1 MNRYLKSYQV
11 VMRSIGPVFIG
22 SGREISKKEYIFL
35 NRNQVG
41 MIDAWKMYDAM
52 KRRKKEAVFEE
63 YILGSN
69 NINLNFWLKKQGI
82 EIKEIKPFV
91 KYTLDC
97 GDAIIEKG
105 SNRLQ
110 VMECIKDAY
119 GNPYIPGSSLKGMFR
134 TVLLGAD
141 ILKNPQKY
149 QNEKQNLKRNV
160 DLDRSNRNSYLKR
173 DTRKVE
179 EIAYRILNKNEK
191 KTDDAVNDVL
201 QGLII
206 SDSEPL
212 RIDSL
217 VLCQKIDLHTDG
229 MERNLP
235 ILRECIK
242 PDTEIKFTITVDTSI
257 CNLTDVS
264 LMEAVKVFME
274 SYNKNFVV
282 AFGSIEMSGENEVL
296 CGGGCG
302 FVSKTMVYP
311 MYGKTEGIAITQ
323 KIFDKTNVPRV
334 HKHYRDKEYGAS
346 PHIMKCTKYEGK
358 LYQMGKCRIET
369 MQLM

>member
-35 NRNQVG
+35 NGNQVG
-41 MIDAWKMYDAM
+41 MIDAWKMYDEM
-52 KRRKKEAVFEE
+52 KRRKKEKEFET
-63 YILGSN
+63 YLLGNGSVS
-69 NINLNFWLKKQGI
+69 LNFWLKKQGI
-82 EIKEIKPFV
+82 EVKEIKPFI
-91 KYTLDC
+91 KYTMDC
-97 GDAIIEKG
+97 GDAIIERG
-105 SNRLQ
+105 ANRLQ

-141 ILKNPQKY
+141 ILKNPKKY
-149 QNEKQNLKRNV
+149 QIAKQDLKRNV
-160 DLDRSNRNSYLKR
+160 DMDRSKRNYYLKS
-173 DTRKVE
+173 DMRKVE
-179 EIAYRILNKNEK
+179 SIAYRILNNNEK

-201 QGLII
+201 QGFII

-212 RIDSL
+212 NIDSL

-229 MERNLP
+229 TERSLP

-242 PDTEIKFTITVDTSI
+242 PDTNIKFTITVDTSI
-257 CNLTDVS
+257 CNLTDDS
-264 LMEAVKVFME
+264 LMKAVDVFVE
-274 SYNKNFVV
+274 SYHKNFTLT
-282 AFGSIEMSGENEVL
+282 FSSIGSSEKNEVF

-302 FVSKTMVYP
+302 FVSKTIVYP
-311 MYGKTEGIAITQ
+311 MYGKDEGIAITQ

-334 HKHYRDKEYGAS
+334 HKHHRDKEYGAS
-346 PHIMKCTKYEGK
+346 PHVMKCTKYGGK

-369 MQLM
+369 MRLM

>member
-1 MNRYLKSYQV
+1 MNGYLKSYQV

-22 SGREISKKEYIFL
+22 SGKEISKKEYVFL
-35 NRNQVG
+35 NQSQVG
-41 MIDAWKMYDAM
+41 MIDAWKLYDEM
-52 KRRKKEAVFEE
+52 KRRKKETGFEG
-63 YILGSN
+63 YILGNDNMS
-69 NINLNFWLKKQGI
+69 LNSWLKKQGI

-91 KYTLDC
+91 KYALDC
-97 GDAIIEKG
+97 GDAVIEKG

-134 TVLLGAD
+134 TILLGAD
-141 ILKNPQKY
+141 ILKNQKKY
-149 QNEKQNLKRNV
+149 QIVKQNLKRNV
-160 DLDRSNRNSYLKR
+160 EMDKSNRNAYLKR
-173 DTRKVE
+173 DTKNVE
-179 EIAYRILNKNEK
+179 TIAYRILSRKEEK
-191 KTDDAVNDVL
+191 QEDAVSDVL

-212 RIDSL
+212 SIDSL

-229 MERNLP
+229 TERSLP

-242 PDTEIKFTITVDTSI
+242 PGTKIKFTITVDTSI
-257 CNLTDVS
+257 CNLTNDS

-274 SYNKNFVV
+274 SYHRNFAM
-282 AFGSIEMSGENEVL
+282 AFTSIEMSGENEVL

-302 FVSKTMVYP
+302 FVSKTIVYP
-311 MYGKTEGIAITQ
+311 MYGKEEGIAITQ
-323 KIFDKTNVPRV
+323 KVFDKTKVPRV

-346 PHIMKCTKYEGK
+346 PHIMKCTKYRGK

-369 MQLM
+369 MQLI